1 MKEDTGF
8 ELWIGSLEETQKLS
22 GIFSLSFNTAHGV
35 QDFAQKNSTI
45 LQVVSLSKKLL
56 QSNELL

>member
-1 MKEDTGF
+1 VKEDTGF

-22 GIFSLSFNTAHGV
+22 GIFSLSFNTVHGV

-56 QSNELL
+56 KSNELL